1 MTTPNEQPVTM
12 WEIKSFSPGPIIP
25 VEVVKQTEKTLW
37 IKRLKTHGIGRGKEF
52 TIEQC
57 RKGSRFHETWEAAHL
72 FLLDAAKR
80 EVEHKKRELNSA
92 RSKLA
97 EIEKMKPPIA

>member
-12 WEIKSFSPGPIIP
+12 WEIKSVGPGPIIP
-25 VEVVKQTEKTLW
+25 VEVVKQTQKTLW

-57 RKGSRFHETWEAAHL
+57 RKGPRFHDTWEAAHNH
-72 FLLDAAKR
+72 LLIKA
-80 EVEHKKRELNSA
+80 KKRVEYEKRNLNSA
-92 RSKLA
+92 RSELGMIK
-97 EIEKMKPPIA
+97 KMKPPIA